1 MLRRKCTDHLP
12 AFVFDTSL
20 DAKKRSR
27 LIEQEMHEQAKIIND
42 LRALGASHATIEYEM
57 RRLHDL
63 EALVFKDFR
72 RDMIQ
77 KLRRQSVKASSIT
90 KGKLGL
96 GSNRS
101 HSFMGGADPPLLTPH
116 PPRDDAD
123 PGMGDSGE
131 TLLLAEDD
139 ARLSDI
145 IEGDI
150 SWSSMDSEP
159 LTGEKT
165 QTHVAHGDSAHCEVE
180 LVT

>member
-1 MLRRKCTDHLP
+1 M
-12 AFVFDTSL
+12 FDTSL

-101 HSFMGGADPPLLTPH
+101 HSFMGGTDPPPLTPHAPRDDTDPPL
-116 PPRDDAD
+116 
-123 PGMGDSGE
+123 GMGDSGE
-131 TLLLAEDD
+131 TLLLAEED
-139 ARLSDI
+139 ARLADI

-159 LTGEKT
+159 LTGE
-165 QTHVAHGDSAHCEVE
+165 
-180 LVT
+180 

>member
-1 MLRRKCTDHLP
+1 MHPLYPQESIVLRRRCTDNLP

-27 LIEQEMHEQAKIIND
+27 LIEQEMQEQAKIIND
-42 LRALGASHATIEYEM
+42 LRALGASHPTIEFEM

-63 EALVFKDFR
+63 EALVYKDFR

-101 HSFMGGADPPLLTPH
+101 HSFMGGAEPPTLTPHAHRDDTDPPL
-116 PPRDDAD
+116 
-123 PGMGDSGE
+123 GMGDSGE

-139 ARLSDI
+139 ARLADI
-145 IEGDI
+145 IEGG
-150 SWSSMDSEP
+150 SWSSMDSDP
-159 LTGEKT
+159 ITG
-165 QTHVAHGDSAHCEVE
+165 
-180 LVT
+180 